1 MNATASSRLLPP
13 ETLAG
18 LANLEL
24 VARTAVEGFLTGLH
38 RSPHYGFS
46 QEFKEYRAYVEG
58 DDPRFVDWNVYARTD
73 RAYIRRYE
81 GETNTRV
88 MILLDASASM
98 SYASH
103 SVSKLQYAKF
113 LAAALGYMA
122 MRQHDPTGL
131 IVFDEKVRQYRP
143 PTSRAGGLTGLLHTI
158 EAVQASGGTRLLDC
172 FSKFREHLTRRGLV
186 AVITDLYCDPAALT
200 KAVQPLAYHGH
211 DIVIF
216 QLMDPNEEKPQAL
229 TAAGEGKGRES
240 LILEDME
247 TQATI
252 QVSAEYLREKY
263 AEKLGAHLDELR
275 RATANL
281 GAHHMT
287 FTTDQPLDRALRHYL
302 TFREGRA

>member
-1 MNATASSRLLPP
+1 MTTIGHLLPP
-13 ETLAG
+13 ATLAS

-24 VARTAVEGFLTGLH
+24 VARVAVEGFLMGLH
-38 RSPHYGFS
+38 RSPRFGFS

-58 DDPRFVDWNVYARTD
+58 DDPRFVDWNVYARTE

-122 MRQHDPTGL
+122 MRQHDPAGL

-158 EAVQASGGTRLLDC
+158 EAVEASGGTRLLDC

-252 QVSAEYLREKY
+252 QVSAEYLRERY
-263 AEKLGAHLDELR
+263 AEKLSAHLDELR